1 MKEPYG
7 EGLASH
13 AGSESCAWH
22 SRKAAREALTGA
34 QAGRVWSREMYLNQ
48 SADAV
53 PLAEGN
59 IGGCENASI
68 RWTLRGLRPLHVWKL
83 HAREPGGPIN
93 ARHEGVSGPVGEG
106 NEPQVQHE
114 RW

>member
-13 AGSESCAWH
+13 TDSESCAWN

-34 QAGRVWSREMYLNQ
+34 QAGRVSSREMFGNQ

-53 PLAEGN
+53 PK
-59 IGGCENASI
+59 GGRQH
-68 RWTLRGLRPLHVWKL
+68 RWVRKREHPLDSARSKTPARLETSRARTGRPCQCPTGSSDW
-83 HAREPGGPIN
+83 AGWR
-93 ARHEGVSGPVGEG
+93 R
-106 NEPQVQHE
+106 
-114 RW
+114 

>member
-13 AGSESCAWH
+13 TGSESCVWS

-34 QAGRVWSREMYLNQ
+34 QAGSVLSREMFVNQ

-53 PLAEGN
+53 PK
-59 IGGCENASI
+59 GGRQH
-68 RWTLRGLRPLHVWKL
+68 RWMRKGEHPSNSARSETPACLETSRARTGRPCQCPTRSSDRAGW
-83 HAREPGGPIN
+83 R
-93 ARHEGVSGPVGEG
+93 R
-106 NEPQVQHE
+106 
-114 RW
+114 